1 MLSAGWPRNE
11 STRCFS
17 NAAASSG
24 VKNSFPANS
33 PGRSRGVNV
42 AFVQYPCRS
51 GWPSGVRLG
60 VQVDFDSGLADG
72 ESTPAVAVAR
82 AVLGTGAAEGA
93 WPPADSAPAMAAIAK
108 ATAGTL

>member
-1 MLSAGWPRNE
+1 MLSAGWPRNA

-33 PGRSRGVNV
+33 AGRSSGVNV

-51 GWPSGVRLG
+51 GWPSGVRVG
-60 VQVDFDSGLADG
+60 VQVDFDAGLADG
-72 ESTPAVAVAR
+72 ESVPAVAAGGP
-82 AVLGTGAAEGA
+82 VLGTGAAEGA
-93 WPPADSAPAMAAIAK
+93 GPADRAPAKAAIAR